1 MEALYCNGWP
11 MDCGAVPIAET
22 HALVLDGA
30 GQQLAVAWHDE
41 SGRSNGRSGPAQ
53 PWLSGDRPPY
63 YERWG
68 DLYDQWPGETG
79 WSTASGAHLWR
90 SEEEIRW
97 VWRSGHTDPADIL
110 EGHRAVLR
118 LRFDED
124 REALS
129 SWVRACRRPLEPRLT
144 DADFPLSSAVK
155 RVCRLPNAV
164 ISISRYPP
172 IGEWRRSARVC
183 RYGTGFCEVLH
194 VADFRSSDDF
204 AMELRRL

>member
-1 MEALYCNGWP
+1 MAHSSGRRAREADGQRSLSLGRYVLCDDEAEYHGDGLQNVFAYASGELFLSSAVSFADQGAHRGITDAWLSARPICMEVLYCNGWP

-90 SEEEIRW
+90 SGEEIRW
-97 VWRSGHTDPADIL
+97 VW
-110 EGHRAVLR
+110 
-118 LRFDED
+118 
-124 REALS
+124 
-129 SWVRACRRPLEPRLT
+129 
-144 DADFPLSSAVK
+144 
-155 RVCRLPNAV
+155 
-164 ISISRYPP
+164 
-172 IGEWRRSARVC
+172 
-183 RYGTGFCEVLH
+183 
-194 VADFRSSDDF
+194 
-204 AMELRRL
+204 